1 VTTGHPEL
9 IAAISSE
16 IARNGP
22 IPFVRFME
30 LALYHPQFGYYMR
43 QPDGAD
49 HERIGWSGDFYTS
62 SDVHPILGR
71 AIAAQ
76 ARQMDELLGCPTP
89 FTIVEM
95 GAGKGLLARD
105 CLAAIDAEQ
114 DDFASRVR
122 YVLIEQSPAMRE
134 LQRQHLVPWFHKP
147 GLVTW
152 VEGLEGLAPQS
163 VTGLFFSNELIDA
176 FPVHRIQVIGGQT
189 EELHVD
195 YRERC
200 LMDCFKPLSTAALAQ
215 YVQRLN
221 ATWPEGYRTEVNLL
235 AMNWMEQVARRM
247 DRGFVLTID
256 YGHTA
261 QDLYGPERKDG
272 TFLCYFQQRT
282 NDDPFIRVGE
292 QDMTA
297 HVDFSSLASVGVT
310 QGLQVTGFTNQMSFL
325 MGLGVEEM
333 IEKLEPETPTFSAAI
348 HLLKPDGMGST
359 FKVLV
364 QHKGI
369 SRPELDGLK
378 FKPFFGSALARNE
391 SNALTS

>member
-16 IARNGP
+16 ITKSGP

-43 QPDGAD
+43 QPDSAD

-76 ARQMDELLGCPTP
+76 ARQMDELMGWPTP
-89 FTIVEM
+89 FTIVEG

-105 CLAAIDAEQ
+105 CLAAIHAGQ

-122 YVLIEQSPAMRE
+122 YVLIERSPAMRE
-134 LQRQHLVPWFHKP
+134 LQRRNLAPWLSKP
-147 GLVTW
+147 GLLTW
-152 VEGLEGLAPQS
+152 VEGLDGLAPQS

-176 FPVHRIQVIGGQT
+176 FPVHRVQVAAGRT
-189 EELHVD
+189 EELYVD
-195 YRERC
+195 YRDGRFVN
-200 LMDCFKPLSTAALAQ
+200 CFKPLSTAALVQ
-215 YVQRLN
+215 YLQQLN
-221 ATWPEGYRTEVNLL
+221 PTWPEGYRTEVNLL
-235 AMNWMEQVARRM
+235 AMDWMEQVARRM
-247 DRGFVLTID
+247 DRGFVVTID

-272 TFLCYFQQRT
+272 TFLCYFQQRA
-282 NDDPFIRVGE
+282 NDDPFMRVGE

-297 HVDFSSLASVGVT
+297 HVDFSSLASVGET
-310 QGLQVTGFTNQMSFL
+310 QGLHVTGFTNQVSFL

-333 IEKLEPETPTFSAAI
+333 VGKLEPESPAFRAAI
-348 HLLKPDGMGST
+348 HLLKPNGMGST

-369 SRPELDGLK
+369 SRPELQGLK
-378 FKPFFGSALARNE
+378 FKPFFSSALAVCT
-391 SNALTS
+391 AA

>member
-1 VTTGHPEL
+1 
-9 IAAISSE
+9 
-16 IARNGP
+16 
-22 IPFVRFME
+22 ME
-30 LALYHPQFGYYMR
+30 LALYHPQYGYYMR
-43 QPDGAD
+43 QSGGPD
-49 HERIGWSGDFYTS
+49 HERIGWVGDFYTS
-62 SDVHPILGR
+62 SDVHPILGH

-95 GAGKGLLARD
+95 GGGKGLLARD
-105 CLAAIDAEQ
+105 CLAAIHAER

-122 YVLIEQSPAMRE
+122 YLLIERSPAMQE
-134 LQRQHLVPWFHKP
+134 QQRRNLAPWFSNP

-152 VEGLEGLAPQS
+152 MEGLDGLASQS

-176 FPVHRIQVIGGQT
+176 FPVHRVQVKNGRT
-189 EELHVD
+189 EELYVD
-195 YRERC
+195 YRDGGFVGC
-200 LMDCFKPLSTAALAQ
+200 LRPLSTEALAQ
-215 YVQRLN
+215 YLQPLN

-235 AMNWMEQVARRM
+235 AMNWMEQVARLM

-282 NDDPFIRVGE
+282 NDDPFIRIGE
-292 QDMTA
+292 QDMTS
-297 HVDFSSLASVGVT
+297 HVDFSSLASVGET
-310 QGLQVTGFTNQMSFL
+310 QGLHVTGFTNQMSFL
-325 MGLGVEEM
+325 MGLGVEKM
-333 IEKLEPETPTFSAAI
+333 IEKLEPESPEFRAAI

-369 SRPELDGLK
+369 SGAELDGLK
-378 FKPFFGSALARNE
+378 FKPFFGSALAAC
-391 SNALTS
+391 SAV

>member
-1 VTTGHPEL
+1 MLVKAGHPEL

-16 IARNGP
+16 IAKNGP

-49 HERIGWSGDFYTS
+49 QERIGWSGDFYTS

-76 ARQMDELLGCPTP
+76 AKQMDELVGCPTP
-89 FTIVEM
+89 FTIVEA

-105 CLAAIDAEQ
+105 CLAAIHAEQ
-114 DDFASRVR
+114 DGFASRVR
-122 YVLIEQSPAMRE
+122 YVLIERSPAMRE
-134 LQRQHLVPWFHKP
+134 LQRQNLAHWLSKP

-152 VEGLEGLAPQS
+152 VEGLDGLAPQS

-176 FPVHRIQVIGGQT
+176 FPVHRVQVAAGRT
-189 EELHVD
+189 EELYVD
-195 YRERC
+195 YREGRFVN
-200 LMDCFKPLSTAALAQ
+200 CFKPLSTAALVHYLQ
-215 YVQRLN
+215 QLN
-221 ATWPEGYRTEVNLL
+221 PTWPEGYRTEVNLL
-235 AMNWMEQVARRM
+235 AMDWMKQVARRM

-272 TFLCYFQQRT
+272 TFLCYFQQRA
-282 NDDPFIRVGE
+282 NDDPFMRVGE

-297 HVDFSSLASVGVT
+297 HVDFSSLAAVGEM
-310 QGLQVTGFTNQMSFL
+310 QGLHVTGFTNQMSFL

-333 IEKLEPETPTFSAAI
+333 VGKLEPESPAFRAAI
-348 HLLKPDGMGST
+348 HLLKLNGMGST

-369 SRPELDGLK
+369 SRPELHGLK
-378 FKPFFGSALARNE
+378 FKPFFGSALAAC
-391 SNALTS
+391 STA

>member
-1 VTTGHPEL
+1 
-9 IAAISSE
+9 
-16 IARNGP
+16 
-22 IPFVRFME
+22 
-30 LALYHPQFGYYMR
+30 MR

-49 HERIGWSGDFYTS
+49 QERIGWSGDFYTS

-76 ARQMDELLGCPTP
+76 AKQMDELVGCPTP
-89 FTIVEM
+89 FTIVEA

-105 CLAAIDAEQ
+105 CLAAIHAEQ
-114 DDFASRVR
+114 DGFASRVR
-122 YVLIEQSPAMRE
+122 YVLIERSPAMRE
-134 LQRQHLVPWFHKP
+134 LQRQNLAHWLSKP

-152 VEGLEGLAPQS
+152 VEGLDGLAPQS

-176 FPVHRIQVIGGQT
+176 FPVHRVQVAAGRT
-189 EELHVD
+189 EELYVD
-195 YRERC
+195 YREGRFVN
-200 LMDCFKPLSTAALAQ
+200 CFKPLSTATLVHYLQ
-215 YVQRLN
+215 QLN
-221 ATWPEGYRTEVNLL
+221 PTWPEGYRTEVNLL
-235 AMNWMEQVARRM
+235 AMDWMKQVARRM

-272 TFLCYFQQRT
+272 TFLCYFQQRA
-282 NDDPFIRVGE
+282 NDDPFMRVGE

-297 HVDFSSLASVGVT
+297 HVDFSSLAAVGEM
-310 QGLQVTGFTNQMSFL
+310 QGLHVTGFTNQVSFL

-333 IEKLEPETPTFSAAI
+333 VGKLEPESPAFRAAI
-348 HLLKPDGMGST
+348 HLLKPNGMGST

-369 SRPELDGLK
+369 SRPELHGLK
-378 FKPFFGSALARNE
+378 FKPFFGSALAVCT
-391 SNALTS
+391 AA